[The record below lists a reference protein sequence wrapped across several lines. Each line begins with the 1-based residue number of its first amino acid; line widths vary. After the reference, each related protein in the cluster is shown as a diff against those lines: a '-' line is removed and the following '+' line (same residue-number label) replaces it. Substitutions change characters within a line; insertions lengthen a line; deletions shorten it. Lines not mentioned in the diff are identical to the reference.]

1 MYIHAVSVWMLVGIL
16 VVVAVV
22 LISLVVTVLVIV
34 SILWKRYNNN
44 IILLSTSYCMDIVM
58 HAVIME
64 MCC

>member
-1 MYIHAVSVWMLVGIL
+1 MLVGIL
-16 VVVAVV
+16 VAVAVV

-44 IILLSTSYCMDIVM
+44 IILLSTSYCMDIAM
-58 HAVIME
+58 HVIIME